1 MKDRIKMQHPSCNTQ
16 HATHTLKS
24 FIESHQIEASA
35 PCRIDMGGTLDI
47 STFYYPLRHLFP
59 CTVNM
64 AIDLRTR
71 IRFFPYDRGMVKIS
85 SKGFATATY
94 PLDES
99 PFDHSLGL
107 MFAIAAYFR
116 AEGVHIDISSS
127 SPPRSALGG
136 SSVAAVALVG
146 AFSYIFEQ
154 TGAKPLSRLQVALL
168 AQALEASVAGV
179 PCGLQD
185 QLAAVYGGVHA
196 WTWQEG
202 VGKPYFRKKVIVRK
216 ESFNDLKSHLLLA
229 YCGVPHESKDINKKW
244 VRQFLEGRNRE
255 LWAEIVVCTQKFAEA
270 LNALDFKDAS
280 ALMNR
285 EAAIRRKM
293 TPEVLDDVGEELLDS
308 AVKNSCGARFTGAGG
323 GGCIWAL
330 GEIEDIDKLKGI
342 WEKVLS
348 SRKDARLLD
357 VTIDSEGLLCNIQK

>member
-1 MKDRIKMQHPSCNTQ
+1 MQHLSCNDQ
-16 HATHTLKS
+16 GVARRFNS
-24 FIESHQIEASA
+24 IIASRRIEASA

-71 IRFFPYDRGMVKIS
+71 IRILPYDKGMVKIS
-85 SKGFATATY
+85 SKGFTSATY
-94 PLDES
+94 PVDEF
-99 PFDHSLGL
+99 PFDHPLGL
-107 MFAIAAYFR
+107 MFAIVAYFR
-116 AEGVHIDISSS
+116 ADGVHVDVNSS

-136 SSVAAVALVG
+136 SSAAAVALVG
-146 AFSYIFEQ
+146 AFSYIFGQ
-154 TGAKPLSRLQVALL
+154 MGAKPLSRLEIALL

-185 QLAAVYGGVHA
+185 QLASVYGGVTA
-196 WTWQEG
+196 WTWQGG
-202 VGKPYFRKKVIVRK
+202 VGKPSFRKKAVVRK
-216 ESFNDLKSHLLLA
+216 KSFNDLNRHLLLA

-244 VRQFLEGRNRE
+244 VHQFLSGKNRKR
-255 LWAEIVVCTQKFAEA
+255 WAEIVVCTQKFAEA
-270 LNALDFKDAS
+270 LHVLNFKDAS
-280 ALMNR
+280 RLMNR
-285 EAAIRRKM
+285 EVVIRRRM
-293 TPEVLDDVGEELLDS
+293 TPEVFDDIGEELVAS
-308 AVKNSCGARFTGAGG
+308 ALKNNCGARFTGAGG

-348 SRKDARLLD
+348 SRTDARLLD
-357 VTIDSEGLLCNIQK
+357 VTIDSEGLVCNICK

>member
-1 MKDRIKMQHPSCNTQ
+1 MKHLSCHTP
-16 HATHTLKS
+16 HATHTFKS
-24 FIESHQIEASA
+24 LIESHQIEASA

-47 STFYYPLRHLFP
+47 STFYYPLRHLSP

-71 IRFFPYDRGMVKIS
+71 IRLLPYEKGMVKIS
-85 SKGFATATY
+85 SKGFTSATY

-99 PFDHSLGL
+99 PFDHPLGL

-116 AEGVHIDISSS
+116 AEGVHIDINSS

-136 SSVAAVALVG
+136 SSAAAVALVG
-146 AFSYIFEQ
+146 AFSYIFGQ
-154 TGAKPLSRLQVALL
+154 MGVKPLSRLQIALL

-185 QLAAVYGGVHA
+185 QLAAVYGGVNA
-196 WTWQEG
+196 WTWQDG
-202 VGKPYFRKKVIVRK
+202 VGKSYFRKKVIVK
-216 ESFNDLKSHLLLA
+216 KFFFNDLKRHLLLA

-244 VRQFLEGRNRE
+244 VHQFLSGKNRG
-255 LWAEIVVCTQKFAEA
+255 LWAEIVACTQKFAEA
-270 LNALDFKDAS
+270 LHALNFKDAS
-280 ALMNR
+280 VLMNR
-285 EAAIRRKM
+285 EVVIRRKM
-293 TPEVLDDVGEELLDS
+293 TPGVFDDIGEELVAS
-308 AVKNSCGARFTGAGG
+308 ALKNNCGARFTGAGG

-330 GEIEDIDKLKGI
+330 GEIEDIDNLKGI

-348 SRKDARLLD
+348 RRKDARLLD
-357 VTIDSEGLLCNIQK
+357 VTIDSEGLLCNIHE

>member
-1 MKDRIKMQHPSCNTQ
+1 LKDRMEIQHLSRNTQ
-16 HATHTLKS
+16 RATHTLKS
-24 FIESHQIEASA
+24 IIESHQIEASA

-47 STFYYPLRHLFP
+47 STFYYPLRHLSP

-71 IRFFPYDRGMVKIS
+71 IRFLPYDKGMVKIS
-85 SKGFATATY
+85 SKGFTSAEY

-99 PFDHSLGL
+99 PFDHPLGL

-116 AEGVHIDISSS
+116 AEGVQIDINSS

-136 SSVAAVALVG
+136 SSAAAVALVG

-154 TGAKPLSRLQVALL
+154 TGVKPLSRLQVALL

-357 VTIDSEGLLCNIQK
+357 VTIDSEGLLCNIHK

>member
-1 MKDRIKMQHPSCNTQ
+1 MEIQHLSRNTQ
-16 HATHTLKS
+16 RTTDPLKS
-24 FIESHQIEASA
+24 IIESHQIEASA

-47 STFYYPLRHLFP
+47 STFYFPLRHLSP

-64 AIDLRTR
+64 AIDLKTR
-71 IRFFPYDRGMVKIS
+71 IRFFPYDKGMVKIS
-85 SKGFATATY
+85 SKGFTSAEY

-99 PFDHSLGL
+99 PFDHPLGL

-116 AEGVHIDISSS
+116 ADGIHIDIHSS

-136 SSVAAVALVG
+136 SSAAAVALVG

-154 TGAKPLSRLQVALL
+154 TGVKPLSRLQIAVL

-202 VGKPYFRKKVIVRK
+202 VGKPYFKKKVIVRR
-216 ESFNDLKSHLLLA
+216 ESFNDLKRHLLLA

-244 VRQFLEGRNRE
+244 VRQFLEGKNRE
-255 LWAEIVVCTQKFAEA
+255 LWAEIVACTQKFAQA
-270 LNALDFKDAS
+270 LNALNFKEAS

-285 EAAIRRKM
+285 ETNLRREM
-293 TPEVLDDVGEELLDS
+293 TPEVLDDVGEELVDS
-308 AVKNSCGARFTGAGG
+308 AVNNRCGARFTGAGG

-357 VTIDSEGLLCNIQK
+357 VKIDSEGLLCNIQK